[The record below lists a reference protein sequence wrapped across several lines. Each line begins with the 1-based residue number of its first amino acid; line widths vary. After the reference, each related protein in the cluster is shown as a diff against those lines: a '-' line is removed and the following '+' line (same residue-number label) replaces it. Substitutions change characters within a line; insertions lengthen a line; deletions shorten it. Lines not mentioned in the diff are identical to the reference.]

1 MTIISTLP
9 NNIQDG
15 QVADAA
21 PVMANFNA
29 IVNEVNAN
37 AAPLG
42 YVPLGTLLSIQALV
56 ATGVY
61 TPNPAATKILAI
73 LQGPGGG
80 GAGATATASN
90 SVSAA
95 GSGGAGGRAFAIIT
109 SGFSGQTATL
119 PSGGAGGSNG
129 GAGTAGGNATFIGLT
144 ANGGL
149 GGGVATSAT
158 AFGDGGLGGS
168 ASGGL
173 INTQGAQGGWTD
185 AVLSVGLYHT
195 TPGANSEY
203 GAGGAI
209 VAAGSN
215 GSSAT
220 GFGAGGGGTTNG
232 PSAASGL
239 VGGNGSGSLLLIYEY
254 S

>member
-42 YVPLGTLLSIQALV
+42 YIPLGTFLSIQALTT
-56 ATGVY
+56 TGVY
-61 TPNPAATKILAI
+61 TPNPNATKILVI

-80 GAGATATASN
+80 GAGATGTASN

-95 GSGGAGGRAFAIIT
+95 GSGGAGGRAFAVIT
-109 SGFSGQTATL
+109 SGFSGQIATL
-119 PSGGAGGSNG
+119 PPGGTGGSNGGSGGAGG
-129 GAGTAGGNATFIGLT
+129 NASFLGLT

-149 GGGVATSAT
+149 GGGVATAGA

-168 ASGGL
+168 ASGGTL
-173 INTQGAQGGWTD
+173 NTQGSQGGWTD
-185 AVLSVGLYHT
+185 AALSVGIYHT
-195 TPGANSEY
+195 TPGASSEY
-203 GAGGAI
+203 GSGGAV
-209 VAAGSN
+209 VASGSN
-215 GSSAT
+215 GVSAT
-220 GFGAGGGGTTNG
+220 GFGAGGGGTING
-232 PSAASGL
+232 PSAGSGL